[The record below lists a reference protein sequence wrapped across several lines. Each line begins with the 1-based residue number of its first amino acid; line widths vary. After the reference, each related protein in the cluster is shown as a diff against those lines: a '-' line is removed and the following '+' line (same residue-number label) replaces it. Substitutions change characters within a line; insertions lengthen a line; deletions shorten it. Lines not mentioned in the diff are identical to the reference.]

1 VLNSYEARDIRV
13 EYDTKSMKSAQKIVV
28 FQQNG
33 SGERKIAGI
42 RQYAQGAIEVEVISI
57 DEMLPPVIDD
67 AGAYLPDRIDADLVL
82 DFLKHEDLSHDLV
95 AICHKQGTPVI
106 SSGKKIPSKWVLTPV
121 T

>member
-1 VLNSYEARDIRV
+1 MGKVDRILVGEEGQRP
-13 EYDTKSMKSAQKIVV
+13 QKIIV

-42 RQYAQGAIEVEVISI
+42 RKYAREVIELEVISI
-57 DEMLPPVIDD
+57 DEALPPVIDD
-67 AGAYLPDRIDADLVL
+67 GREYLPDQIDADLVL

-95 AICHKQGTPVI
+95 ALCDKQSTPVI
-106 SSGKKIPSKWVLTPV
+106 SSGKKLLSKWVLTPP

>member
-1 VLNSYEARDIRV
+1 
-13 EYDTKSMKSAQKIVV
+13 MKTMQKVVV

-42 RQYAQGAIEVEVISI
+42 RKYANDSIQLEVISI
-57 DEMLPPVIDD
+57 DEVLPPLIED
-67 AGAYLPDRIDADLVL
+67 GSEYLPKSLNADLVL

-95 AICHKQGTPVI
+95 AFCHSLEIPVI
-106 SSGKKIPSKWVLTPV
+106 SSGKKIPSKWVLTPP